1 MKKIKK
7 QLEITAGATS
17 LAALLAAV
25 PAANPLL
32 MFIDVW
38 SILGLVLIVI
48 GLIRFL
54 SHGGYFDFL
63 SFSAHQT
70 KVLFSK
76 KESAS
81 GHRTDYVEYRSE
93 KQRQR
98 TDSPNWILTSGL
110 LVTGINIVLTVLYG
124 ML

>member
-1 MKKIKK
+1 MKKMKK
-7 QLEITAGATS
+7 QIEITAGVTF
-17 LAALLAAV
+17 LTALFAAV

-48 GLIRFL
+48 GLIQFL
-54 SHGGYFDFL
+54 SRGGYFDFL
-63 SFSAHQT
+63 SYSAAQT
-70 KVLFSK
+70 KALFSK
-76 KESAS
+76 KVPN
-81 GHRTDYVEYRSE
+81 GHRMDYIEYRTE

-98 TDSPNWILTSGL
+98 SDAANWILASGL